1 MKLFA
6 ASSGV
11 RGVEMRL
18 FAASSRDPE
27 IRKVSMR
34 SERFANPAVSSMQ
47 KHAYAFCV
55 SMKLNQLSSHAHL
68 TSMFEERTANKA
80 HLEMR
85 VRAEANR

>member
-1 MKLFA
+1 MKPFV

-47 KHAYAFCV
+47 KHAYALRV
-55 SMKLNQLSSHAHL
+55 SMEPDHLSSQVHL
-68 TSMFEERTANKA
+68 ASMFVQRTANKA
-80 HLEMR
+80 RLEMR
-85 VRAEANR
+85 VHTEANR